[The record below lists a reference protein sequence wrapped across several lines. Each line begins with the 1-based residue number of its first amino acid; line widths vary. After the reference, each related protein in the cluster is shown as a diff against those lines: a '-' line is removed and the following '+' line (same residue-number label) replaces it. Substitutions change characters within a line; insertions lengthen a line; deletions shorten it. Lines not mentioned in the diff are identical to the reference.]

1 MSAKGWTVVYRGNRF
16 QAEIIAAALQAN
28 GLTPEVFGD
37 NAYGVLVDFSAA
49 RLLVPDG
56 QAASARRLIKEAEDA
71 AAQPEPDPEP
81 PPAPEPE
88 PEPKEDV

>member
-1 MSAKGWTVVYRGNRF
+1 MSVKGWTVVYRGNRF

-56 QAASARRLIKEAEDA
+56 QASTARRLIKEAEET
-71 AAQPEPDPEP
+71 PV
-81 PPAPEPE
+81 EPE
-88 PEPKEDV
+88 PEEGA

>member
-1 MSAKGWTVVYRGNRF
+1 MSVKGWTIVYRGNRF

-49 RLLVPDG
+49 RLMVPDG
-56 QAASARRLIKEAEDA
+56 QASTARRLIKAAEDA
-71 AAQPEPDPEP
+71 PAQPEADEENPSASDSPD
-81 PPAPEPE
+81 
-88 PEPKEDV
+88 

>member
-1 MSAKGWTVVYRGNRF
+1 MSVKGWTVVYRGNRF

-37 NAYGVLVDFSAA
+37 NAYGVMVDFSVA

-56 QAASARRLIKEAEDA
+56 QAATARRLIKDAEE
-71 AAQPEPDPEP
+71 QRPEPDEESPHEP
-81 PPAPEPE
+81 
-88 PEPKEDV
+88 V

>member
-1 MSAKGWTVVYRGNRF
+1 MSVRGWTVVYRGNRF

-37 NAYGVLVDFSAA
+37 NAYGVLVDLSAA

-56 QAASARRLIKEAEDA
+56 QAATARRLIKEAE
-71 AAQPEPDPEP
+71 E
-81 PPAPEPE
+81 APREPE
-88 PEPKEDV
+88 EDA